1 MLSYMQV
8 RTRMSRS
15 ATRAS
20 DVDIEPWYEMDRE
33 GYALS
38 DSYPFMVI
46 FFGCQSSGKTRALNP
61 YLRPDLRNHPLFKN
75 RNILLSPVCTCR
87 QGPAIRAGARP
98 GGGGRRTRF
107 APKRSG
113 G

>member
-33 GYALS
+33 GYVLS
-38 DSYPFMVI
+38 DSYPFMAI
-46 FFGCQSSGKTRALNP
+46 FFGCQFSE
-61 YLRPDLRNHPLFKN
+61 
-75 RNILLSPVCTCR
+75 
-87 QGPAIRAGARP
+87 
-98 GGGGRRTRF
+98 
-107 APKRSG
+107 KREY
-113 G
+113 